1 MVQVSSLV
9 RSQLSSLI
17 EGRLEFVRLDGSS
30 VFFSLAVRDLSS
42 VGREVR
48 EWAFSRL
55 DCSEV
60 RFWLGS
66 RVYCSCDCVYGVLS
80 FA

>member
-1 MVQVSSLV
+1 MAMVSSLV
-9 RSQLSSLI
+9 RSKLSSLI

-30 VFFSLAVRDLSS
+30 WFCSYSVRDLSR

-66 RVYCSCDCVYGVLS
+66 RVYCSCDCVSGVLS
-80 FA
+80 LA